1 MAIGDYVRSTF
12 NTPLSS
18 ELSLSVKELGA
29 IDVIRFL
36 SVMNSCV
43 SFSSF
48 VKMSAM
54 LIFPSMCLIDTV
66 LSETDSLIAFSL
78 IVMCL
83 RPFVV
88 VDLDQHIHALLSL

>member
-1 MAIGDYVRSTF
+1 M
-12 NTPLSS
+12 
-18 ELSLSVKELGA
+18 EELGA

-36 SVMNSCV
+36 SVMNSCI
-43 SFSSF
+43 SLSSF

-54 LIFPSMCLIDTV
+54 LILPSMCLMDTV
-66 LSETDSLIAFSL
+66 LSETDSLMAFSL

-88 VDLDQHIHALLSL
+88 VDFDQHTHALLSL